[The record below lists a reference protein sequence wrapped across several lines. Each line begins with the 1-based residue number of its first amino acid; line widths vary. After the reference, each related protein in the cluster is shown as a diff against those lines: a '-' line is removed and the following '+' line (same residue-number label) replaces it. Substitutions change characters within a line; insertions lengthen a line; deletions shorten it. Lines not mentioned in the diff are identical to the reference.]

1 MSDPDRQSAKE
12 RLEHKIHRV
21 TPVKR
26 KLFDKLFRHHMRQLL
41 QEVATK
47 ATSPRSTFAKK
58 LAQMTTAAEEEVYE
72 AANMTANKRVKFQI
86 RLSDAET
93 EATSLSIADT
103 DRIANQLERE
113 IHGVT
118 SNEQMR
124 YQKEFSM
131 RLIEFEAWWQEIGVQ
146 ELRKPSKSV

>member
-1 MSDPDRQSAKE
+1 
-12 RLEHKIHRV
+12 V
-21 TPVKR
+21 TPVKS
-26 KLFDKLFRHHMRQLL
+26 KLFDELFQHHKRQLL
-41 QEVATK
+41 QEIGTK
-47 ATSPRSTFAKK
+47 ATGPRSTFAKK
-58 LAQMTTAAEEEVYE
+58 LAQMKTAAEEEVHG
-72 AANMTANKRVKFQI
+72 AANKTADKRVEFQV
-86 RLSDAET
+86 RLSHADT
-93 EATSLSIADT
+93 GATTLIIADT